1 MFTGIVE
8 EVGIVENYN
17 DGVLEINSSVV
28 TESLSISD
36 SISVN
41 GVCLTVTN
49 LTEKSFLVDVVPETM
64 KRSNLSKLSNG
75 SYVNLERS
83 LSFESRLGGHFV
95 QGHVEGV
102 GTVKYIEKNK
112 NAYMVG
118 IETSSSIMKYI
129 VEKGFIAID
138 GISLTVVDCK
148 NKDFSVTIVPYTWEN
163 TLMNHRKVKDI
174 VNLET
179 DILAKY
185 VEKLGEG
192 DVYDAYEYTAF
203 TFSLFY

>member
-8 EVGIVENYN
+8 EIGIVENYN
-17 DGVLEINSSVV
+17 DGVLNINASIIL
-28 TESLSISD
+28 ESLIISD

-49 LTEKSFLVDVVPETM
+49 LNNNSFTVDVVPETL
-64 KRSNLSKLSNG
+64 KKSNLSKLSKG

-83 LSFESRLGGHFV
+83 LSFNGRLGGHFV
-95 QGHVEGV
+95 QGHIENI
-102 GTVKYIEKNK
+102 GTIKYIEKDEK
-112 NAYMVG
+112 AFMIG
-118 IETSSSIMKYI
+118 IRAPSSIMKYI

-138 GISLTVVDCK
+138 GISLTVVECK
-148 NKDFSVTIVPYTWEN
+148 NRDFSVTIVPYTWGN
-163 TLMNHRKVKDI
+163 TVMKYRKIKDI

-185 VEKLGEG
+185 VEKL
-192 DVYDAYEYTAF
+192 
-203 TFSLFY
+203 SLI

>member
-75 SYVNLERS
+75 SYVNLERA

-118 IETSSSIMKYI
+118 IATSSSIMKYI

-185 VEKLGEG
+185 VEKLI
-192 DVYDAYEYTAF
+192 
-203 TFSLFY
+203 

>member
-1 MFTGIVE
+1 MNTFA
-8 EVGIVENYN
+8 
-17 DGVLEINSSVV
+17 
-28 TESLSISD
+28 
-36 SISVN
+36 
-41 GVCLTVTN
+41 
-49 LTEKSFLVDVVPETM
+49 P
-64 KRSNLSKLSNG
+64 
-75 SYVNLERS
+75 
-83 LSFESRLGGHFV
+83 
-95 QGHVEGV
+95 
-102 GTVKYIEKNK
+102 
-112 NAYMVG
+112 

-185 VEKLGEG
+185 VEKLI
-192 DVYDAYEYTAF
+192 
-203 TFSLFY
+203 

>member
-8 EVGIVENYN
+8 EIGVVEYYN
-17 DGVLEINSSVV
+17 DGVLEINSSIVIG
-28 TESLSISD
+28 SLISSD

-49 LTEKSFLVDVVPETM
+49 LNDKSFSVDVVPETLR
-64 KRSNLSKLSNG
+64 KSNLSKLNKG

-83 LSFESRLGGHFV
+83 LSLDSRLGGHFV
-95 QGHVEGV
+95 QGHIENIGV
-102 GTVKYIEKNK
+102 IDYIEKDK
-112 NAYMVG
+112 KAFMIG
-118 IETSSSIMKYI
+118 IKAPTSIMKYI

-138 GISLTVVDCK
+138 GISLTVVECK
-148 NKDFSVTIVPYTWEN
+148 NTDFSVTIVPYTWEN
-163 TLMNHRKVKDI
+163 TVMKHRKIKDI

-185 VEKLGEG
+185 VEKI
-192 DVYDAYEYTAF
+192 
-203 TFSLFY
+203 SLK

>member
-8 EVGIVENYN
+8 EIGVVEYYN
-17 DGVLEINSSVV
+17 DGVLEINSSIVIG
-28 TESLSISD
+28 SLIRSD

-49 LTEKSFLVDVVPETM
+49 LNDKSFSVDVVPETLR
-64 KRSNLSKLSNG
+64 KSNLSKLSKG

-83 LSFESRLGGHFV
+83 LSLDSRLGGHFV
-95 QGHVEGV
+95 QGHIENIGV
-102 GTVKYIEKNK
+102 IDYIEKDK
-112 NAYMVG
+112 KAFMIG
-118 IETSSSIMKYI
+118 IKAPTSIMKYI

-138 GISLTVVDCK
+138 GISLTVVECK
-148 NKDFSVTIVPYTWEN
+148 NTDFSVTIVPYTWEN
-163 TLMNHRKVKDI
+163 TVMKHRNIKDI

-185 VEKLGEG
+185 VEKI
-192 DVYDAYEYTAF
+192 
-203 TFSLFY
+203 SLK